1 MSGFIKGDELKV
13 DEELLAEAGI
23 DEVLQLESV
32 ESFLIEGVLE
42 VFELKRINRGPHNNK
57 AGLRTYSQRELQDG
71 DVDFREF

>member
-23 DEVLQLESV
+23 DEVLQLEGV

-42 VFELKRINRGPHNNK
+42 VFELK
-57 AGLRTYSQRELQDG
+57 TDC
-71 DVDFREF
+71 